1 MNDALGAYRKMRRIH
16 DAFPMALASSRV
28 RAADQF
34 GVEQAGERQTTEAVG
49 GLAEKGAAIDVQF
62 ELLGVECRLHTVRR
76 SKSQNPKSKS
86 QKNPKTQLSISRPSD
101 PCFGAW
107 SLGFSFSVHAG
118 KNQNQFFCF

>member
-34 GVEQAGERQTTEAVG
+34 GVEQSGERQTTEAVG

-76 SKSQNPKSKS
+76 STSLMQRLMLKRKSFFE
-86 QKNPKTQLSISRPSD
+86 T
-101 PCFGAW
+101 G
-107 SLGFSFSVHAG
+107 SLASW
-118 KNQNQFFCF
+118 